1 MSIIDQQKE
10 LEYYP
15 DDVLAQ
21 EMMQPTGIAPS
32 FLVATEI
39 KRRNDMRN
47 SYQMQ
52 MNQPP
57 QMSVAEE
64 QAMELQGIPNIDPN
78 MMQQQMMQD
87 PMMQEQMP
95 QNAPMQMKEGGS
107 IRYQSGQTIDPY
119 LASMGLYQNEEGDIV
134 PMETG
139 YGGIM
144 GLGGI
149 GEGGYLFD
157 TDPFSELIEEGFGE
171 GRGTKAG
178 LETVLFG
185 GKAALGKAAVNQ
197 ARKRLAGSAG
207 KIKDRFKGGIDSLRA
222 RLGGT
227 KTTGKVGD
235 ARNPGNL
242 GGEPFVET
250 PTSLGGKA
258 VDVILN
264 NPIKTA
270 AITGGA
276 GLPAVIDSVNL
287 GTTAETEEVSLSEE
301 EQRELDLL
309 MSDARINL
317 TNMSFGEG
325 AYQQFQEGSPRDQ
338 LEFLRTQKTEG
349 NMPRES
355 LVTKGNTAD
364 VSPSSVSSSRSNI
377 MDQLDAML
385 GDDNQTLRDQQSAAL
400 VQLGAGIAAGDVAG
414 GLSAAG
420 KEVSA
425 LKAARSAEK
434 LKAMSV
440 MVELNYKQGLLD
452 INEAQNILAQI
463 EILKES
469 VGDPKAEEKIAM
481 LEQELARRTGSFT
494 GTGNSTLDDSYFE

>member
-52 MNQPP
+52 TNQPP
-57 QMSVAEE
+57 QMSVVEE

-119 LASMGLYQNEEGDIV
+119 LASMGLYEDEEGNIV

-139 YGGIM
+139 YGGLI

-149 GEGGYLFD
+149 GEGGYLLD

-227 KTTGKVGD
+227 RTTGNVP
-235 ARNPGNL
+235 NPGNL
-242 GGEPFVET
+242 GGMPTVTT
-250 PTSLGGKA
+250 PTSATGKA
-258 VDVILN
+258 VDIILD
-264 NPIKTA
+264 NPKTSL
-270 AITGGA
+270 AIAGGA
-276 GLPAVIDSVNL
+276 GIPAVIDSVDL

-301 EQRELDLL
+301 EIQELGILTR
-309 MSDARINL
+309 DASINL
-317 TNMSFGEG
+317 TNIGFGEG
-325 AYQQFQEGSPRDQ
+325 GYQQFQQGSPRDQ
-338 LEFLRTQKTEG
+338 LEFLRTQKAEG
-349 NMPRES
+349 NMPRPS
-355 LVTKGNTAD
+355 LVQSGNTVD

-400 VQLGAGIAAGDVAG
+400 VQLGAGIAAGDIAG

-481 LEQELARRTGSFT
+481 LEQELARRTGGFT
-494 GTGNSTLDDSYFE
+494 GTGNSTLNDSYFE

>member
-78 MMQQQMMQD
+78 MMQQQMMQ
-87 PMMQEQMP
+87 EQMP

-119 LASMGLYQNEEGDIV
+119 LASMGLYEDEEGNIV

-139 YGGIM
+139 YGGLI

-149 GEGGYLFD
+149 GEGGYLLD

-227 KTTGKVGD
+227 RTTGNVP
-235 ARNPGNL
+235 NPGNL
-242 GGEPFVET
+242 GGMPTVTT
-250 PTSLGGKA
+250 PTSTTGKA
-258 VDVILN
+258 VDIILD
-264 NPIKTA
+264 NPKTSL
-270 AITGGA
+270 AIAGGA
-276 GLPAVIDSVNL
+276 GIPAVIDSVDL

-325 AYQQFQEGSPRDQ
+325 AYQQFQQGSPRDQ
-338 LEFLRTQKTEG
+338 LEFLRTQKAEG
-349 NMPRES
+349 NMPRPS
-355 LVTKGNTAD
+355 LVQSGNTVD
-364 VSPSSVSSSRSNI
+364 VSPSSVSSSRSNV

-400 VQLGAGIAAGDVAG
+400 VQLGAGIAAGDIAG

-481 LEQELARRTGSFT
+481 LEQELARRTGGFT

>member
-119 LASMGLYQNEEGDIV
+119 LASMGLYEDEEGNIV

-139 YGGIM
+139 YGGLI

-149 GEGGYLFD
+149 GEGGYLLD

-227 KTTGKVGD
+227 RTTGNVP
-235 ARNPGNL
+235 NPGNL
-242 GGEPFVET
+242 GGMPTVTT
-250 PTSLGGKA
+250 PTSATGKA
-258 VDVILN
+258 VDIILD
-264 NPIKTA
+264 NPKTSL
-270 AITGGA
+270 AIAGGA
-276 GLPAVIDSVNL
+276 GIPAVIDSVDL

-325 AYQQFQEGSPRDQ
+325 AYQQFQQGSPRDQ
-338 LEFLRTQKTEG
+338 LEFLRTQKAEG
-349 NMPRES
+349 NMPRPS
-355 LVTKGNTAD
+355 LVQSGNTVD

-400 VQLGAGIAAGDVAG
+400 VQLGAGIAAGDIAG

-452 INEAQNILAQI
+452 INEAQNILSQI
-463 EILKES
+463 ELLSES
-469 VGDPKAEEKIAM
+469 VGDPRAEEKIAM
-481 LEQELARRTGSFT
+481 LEQKLALLTGGITST
-494 GTGNSTLDDSYFE
+494 GLPSVNFAIGE

>member
-1 MSIIDQQKE
+1 
-10 LEYYP
+10 
-15 DDVLAQ
+15 
-21 EMMQPTGIAPS
+21 
-32 FLVATEI
+32 
-39 KRRNDMRN
+39 
-47 SYQMQ
+47 
-52 MNQPP
+52 
-57 QMSVAEE
+57 
-64 QAMELQGIPNIDPN
+64 MELQGIPNIDPN
-78 MMQQQMMQD
+78 MMQQQMMQA

-95 QNAPMQMKEGGS
+95 QNAPMQMREGGS
-107 IRYQSGQTIDPY
+107 IRYQSGQYIDPS
-119 LASMGLYQNEEGDIV
+119 LASMGLYVDEEGDIV

-149 GEGGYLFD
+149 DSGGWFYD
-157 TDPFSELIEEGFGE
+157 TDVLTDIAEEGLGE
-171 GRGTKAG
+171 GRGAKAG

-185 GKAALGKAAVNQ
+185 GKLALGKALANQ

-207 KIKDRFKGGIDSLRA
+207 KIKDQFTKGLDSLRA

-227 KTTGKVGD
+227 GPRPAMNVPNPANPAGIPIGTTTQ
-235 ARNPGNL
+235 A
-242 GGEPFVET
+242 

-258 VDVILN
+258 VDAILN
-264 NPIKTA
+264 NPKTSLAIA
-270 AITGGA
+270 AGA
-276 GLPAVIDSVNL
+276 GLPAVIDSVDL
-287 GTTAETEEVSLSEE
+287 GTTAETEEIPLSSEE
-301 EQRELDLL
+301 IQELGLL
-309 MSDARINL
+309 MRDASINL
-317 TNMSFGEG
+317 TNIGFGEG
-325 AYQQFQEGSPRDQ
+325 GYQQFQQGSPRDQ
-338 LEFLRTQKTEG
+338 LNFLRMQKAEG

-355 LVTKGNTAD
+355 VLRSGETAD
-364 VSPSSVSSSRSNI
+364 VSPSSVSSSRASI

-385 GDDNQTLRDQQSAAL
+385 GDNDQALRDQQSAAL
-400 VQLGAGIAAGDVAG
+400 VQLGAGIAAGDIAG

-469 VGDPKAEEKIAM
+469 ALTDPQAEEKIAM
-481 LEQELARRTGSFT
+481 LEQELARRTGGFT
-494 GTGNSTLDDSYFE
+494 GIGNSTLDDSYFE

>member
-52 MNQPP
+52 TNQPP
-57 QMSVAEE
+57 QMSVVEE

-119 LASMGLYQNEEGDIV
+119 LASMGLYEDEEGNIV

-139 YGGIM
+139 YGGLI

-149 GEGGYLFD
+149 GEGGYLLD

-227 KTTGKVGD
+227 RTTGNVP
-235 ARNPGNL
+235 NPGNL
-242 GGEPFVET
+242 GGMPTVTT
-250 PTSLGGKA
+250 PTSTTGKA
-258 VDVILN
+258 VDIILD
-264 NPIKTA
+264 NPKTSL
-270 AITGGA
+270 AIAGGA
-276 GLPAVIDSVNL
+276 GIPAVIDSVDL

-325 AYQQFQEGSPRDQ
+325 AYQQFQQGSPRDQ
-338 LEFLRTQKTEG
+338 LEFLRTQKAEG
-349 NMPRES
+349 NMPRPS
-355 LVTKGNTAD
+355 LVQSGNTVD
-364 VSPSSVSSSRSNI
+364 VSPSSVSSSRSSI

-400 VQLGAGIAAGDVAG
+400 VQLGAGIAAGDIAG

-452 INEAQNILAQI
+452 INEAQNILSQI
-463 EILKES
+463 ELLSES
-469 VGDPKAEEKIAM
+469 VGDPRAEEKIAM
-481 LEQELARRTGSFT
+481 LEQKLALLTGGITST
-494 GTGNSTLDDSYFE
+494 GLPSVNLAIGE

>member
-119 LASMGLYQNEEGDIV
+119 LASMGLYEDEEGNIV

-139 YGGIM
+139 YGGLI

-149 GEGGYLFD
+149 GEGGYLLD

-227 KTTGKVGD
+227 RTTGNVP
-235 ARNPGNL
+235 NPGNL
-242 GGEPFVET
+242 GGMPTVTT
-250 PTSLGGKA
+250 PTSTTGKA
-258 VDVILN
+258 VDIILD
-264 NPIKTA
+264 NPKTSL
-270 AITGGA
+270 AIAGGA
-276 GLPAVIDSVNL
+276 GIPAVIDSVDL

-325 AYQQFQEGSPRDQ
+325 AYQQFQQGSPRDQ
-338 LEFLRTQKTEG
+338 LEFLRTQKAEG
-349 NMPRES
+349 NMPRPS
-355 LVTKGNTAD
+355 LVQSGNTVD
-364 VSPSSVSSSRSNI
+364 VSPSSVSSSRSNV

-400 VQLGAGIAAGDVAG
+400 VQLGAGIAAGDIAG

-481 LEQELARRTGSFT
+481 LEQELARRTGGFT

>member
-52 MNQPP
+52 TNQPP
-57 QMSVAEE
+57 QMSVVEE

-119 LASMGLYQNEEGDIV
+119 LASMGLYEDEEGNIV

-139 YGGIM
+139 YGGLI

-149 GEGGYLFD
+149 GEGGYLLD

-227 KTTGKVGD
+227 RTTGNVP
-235 ARNPGNL
+235 NPGNL
-242 GGEPFVET
+242 GGMPTVTT
-250 PTSLGGKA
+250 PTSTTGKA
-258 VDVILN
+258 VDIILD
-264 NPIKTA
+264 NPKTSL
-270 AITGGA
+270 AIAGGA
-276 GLPAVIDSVNL
+276 GIPAVIDSVDL

-325 AYQQFQEGSPRDQ
+325 AYQQFQQGSPRDQ
-338 LEFLRTQKTEG
+338 LEFLRTQKAEG
-349 NMPRES
+349 NMPRPS
-355 LVTKGNTAD
+355 LVQSGNTVD
-364 VSPSSVSSSRSNI
+364 VSPSSVSSSRSNV

-400 VQLGAGIAAGDVAG
+400 VQLGAGIAAGDIAG

-452 INEAQNILAQI
+452 INEAQNILSQI
-463 EILKES
+463 ELLSES
-469 VGDPKAEEKIAM
+469 VGDPRAEEKIAM
-481 LEQELARRTGSFT
+481 LEQKLALLTGGITST
-494 GTGNSTLDDSYFE
+494 GLPSVNLAIGE